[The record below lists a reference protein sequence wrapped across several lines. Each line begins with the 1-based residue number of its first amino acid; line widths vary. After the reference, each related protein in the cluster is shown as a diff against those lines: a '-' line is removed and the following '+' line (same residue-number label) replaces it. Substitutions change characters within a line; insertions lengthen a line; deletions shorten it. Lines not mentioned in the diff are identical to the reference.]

1 MSPEKATSS
10 RPRDPESATAFQR
23 LNTLLDGL
31 APGAEPIVLTVGEPR
46 HALPS
51 FVGPVIAAN
60 LDDYRRYPPI
70 RGTDEFRKTVAA
82 WLDRRFRLGGLI
94 DPDRHVLPL
103 SGSREGLF
111 YAAFT
116 AVDMLGKQNPAI
128 LLPNPYYHPYSLG
141 AAKSG
146 AEAVYLDA
154 HEASGFLPDLDA
166 LDPALLDRTVAFY
179 FASPA
184 NPQGAV
190 APLDYWCRLIE
201 LARKHRF
208 YVFADE
214 CYSEIYRET
223 PPPGVLQAA
232 RELGG
237 DLSNILA
244 FNSLS
249 KRSNLPGLRCGIAAG
264 DADFIAEWTTLRNSA
279 APQVPMPAQA
289 VAVAA
294 YSDESHVEE
303 NRRLYNA
310 KFEAAETILGPAFG
324 YEKPEG
330 GFFVWLDVS
339 RLGGGVEAAK
349 RLWLEQGVKVVPG
362 AYLARTQADGS
373 NPGTNFIR
381 LAMVEDID
389 TTRRA
394 LVRVAALADTSI
406 GAHGAAKG

>member
-1 MSPEKATSS
+1 MKPAKAAPS
-10 RPRDPESATAFQR
+10 RRADPESATAFQR

-31 APGAEPIVLTVGEPR
+31 EPGQDPIVLTVGEPR

-51 FVGPVIAAN
+51 FVGPVLAAN
-60 LDDYRRYPPI
+60 LDDFRRYPPI
-70 RGTDEFRKTVAA
+70 RGTDAFRKAVAS
-82 WLDRRFRLGGLI
+82 WLDRRYRLGGLI
-94 DPDRHVLPL
+94 DPDRNVLPL
-103 SGSREGLF
+103 NGSREGLF

-116 AVDMLGKQNPAI
+116 AADRLRKDNPAI

-154 HEASGFLPDLDA
+154 TPEDGFLPNLGA
-166 LDPALLDRTVAFY
+166 LDEALLDRTIAFY

-232 RELGG
+232 RGLGG
-237 DLSNILA
+237 DLSYVIA

-249 KRSNLPGLRCGIAAG
+249 KRSNLPGLRCGVAAG
-264 DADFIAEWTTLRNSA
+264 DAEFMAEWTTFRNSA
-279 APQVPMPAQA
+279 APQVPMPNQA

-294 YSDESHVEE
+294 FSDETHVEE

-310 KFEAAETILGPAFG
+310 KFAAAETILGPSFG
-324 YEKPEG
+324 YTKPEG

-339 RLGGGVEAAK
+339 RFGGGVEAA
-349 RLWLEQGVKVVPG
+349 RLFWLEQGVKVVPG
-362 AYLARTQADGS
+362 AYFARTQKDGS

-394 LVRVAALADTSI
+394 LVRIAALA
-406 GAHGAAKG
+406 GAGTGTTATKG